1 MNKAIKIIS
10 IFVGVAFL
18 IVASLIVLFII
29 HVSKPPYERKEFI
42 EFLNSKEELR
52 LQLIDDIK
60 SGKTILD
67 DNNYVVIED
76 KYDGVARNNS
86 VYFEK
91 CDEKECVVSFLY
103 APGFPDEDQY
113 LFYSSEDEKLIEK
126 NLDKSLYNYIKEVK
140 EHWYF
145 VQYN

>member
-10 IFVGVAFL
+10 IFVVVAFL
-18 IVASLIVLFII
+18 IVVSLIVSFII

-42 EFLNSKEELR
+42 EFLNSKEKLR

-60 SGKTILD
+60 SGGINLD
-67 DNNYVVIED
+67 DDNYVIIED

-91 CDEKECVVSFLY
+91 CDEEECLVGFLY
-103 APGFPDEDQY
+103 DPGFPDEDQY
-113 LFYSSEDEKLIEK
+113 LFYSSEGEELIEK

>member
-18 IVASLIVLFII
+18 IVASLIALFII

-60 SGKTILD
+60 SGEINLD
-67 DNNYVVIED
+67 DNNYVIIED

-91 CDEKECVVSFLY
+91 CDEEECLVSFLY
-103 APGFPDEDQY
+103 DPSFLDEDQY